1 MAFESLS
8 EKLQGVFKN
17 LRSKGRL
24 TEDDVKAAM
33 REVKRALL
41 EADVNFKVV
50 KTFIKSVQERAVGQD
65 VLNGL
70 NPGQMVI
77 KIVKE
82 EMEALMGSTMT
93 EIQLRPGNEIT
104 IILMAGLQGAGKTTT
119 CAKLA
124 GQYKKKGKRPLLVA
138 CDVYRPAAI
147 KQLQVNGEK
156 VGVPVFTMG
165 DKQNPVD
172 IAKASVEH
180 AQKNGNN
187 IVILDTAGR
196 LHIDENM
203 MTELVEIKENVD
215 VFQSILV
222 VDAMTG
228 QDAVNVAKEFNEK
241 VGVDGIIITKMDG
254 DTRGGAALSI
264 RSVTGKPILYVGM
277 GEKLEDLQQFYPDR
291 MTSRILGMGDVLSLI
306 EKAEQTINEE
316 DALRM
321 TEKMK
326 KAEFDF
332 NDFLDQMD
340 QMKKMGGLS
349 NLLSMIPGVG
359 NKMQGLDIDD
369 GMMDKTAAIIYSMT
383 KEERANPKIINASR
397 KRRIAAG
404 AGVPIAEVN
413 RLCKQV
419 QNQKQMM
426 KQMSGM
432 FGGKGGKRGGFKLPF
447 LGLSYRKIIINFKL
461 QRKIFGG
468 KNKMAVKMR
477 LRRMGQK
484 KAPFYRVVV
493 ADARSPRDGRF
504 IEEIGTYDPNQDPS
518 VIKFDEEAAKKW
530 LATGAQP
537 TDTVAKLLKAAGIE
551 K

>member
-277 GEKLEDLQQFYPDR
+277 G
-291 MTSRILGMGDVLSLI
+291 DVLSLI

-447 LGLSYRKIIINFKL
+447 
-461 QRKIFGG
+461 
-468 KNKMAVKMR
+468 
-477 LRRMGQK
+477 
-484 KAPFYRVVV
+484 
-493 ADARSPRDGRF
+493 
-504 IEEIGTYDPNQDPS
+504 
-518 VIKFDEEAAKKW
+518 
-530 LATGAQP
+530 
-537 TDTVAKLLKAAGIE
+537 
-551 K
+551 